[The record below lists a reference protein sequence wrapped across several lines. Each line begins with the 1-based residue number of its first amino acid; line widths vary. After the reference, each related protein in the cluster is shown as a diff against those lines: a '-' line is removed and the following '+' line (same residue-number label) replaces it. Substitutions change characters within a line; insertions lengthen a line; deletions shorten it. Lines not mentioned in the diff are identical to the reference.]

1 MASDEDISVMAFRRP
16 HSVLSI
22 HIAAADAL
30 YDPEEQSLKLFFLSG
45 TLFKKEV
52 GRQPFSLNRTQR
64 HFLSL

>member
-1 MASDEDISVMAFRRP
+1 MAFRRP

-30 YDPEEQSLKLFFLSG
+30 YDSEEQSLKLFFLSG

-52 GRQPFSLNRTQR
+52 GRQPFLPQSHAKTLSKSLT
-64 HFLSL
+64 LPKSL